1 MISQRSIRV
10 LRFLAVAVLSM
21 TTLIVWP
28 GTFVDDFSDNKPD
41 GWKRVGG
48 TWKIKDGG
56 YHGVEPGG
64 VEGAVLIGDPKWVRI
79 IPLRS
84 KCGMPKVLGWQFMFG
99 GWISITTTIGGLIWL
114 TSKEI
119 CT

>member
-1 MISQRSIRV
+1 MISQRCVRI
-10 LRFLAVAVLSM
+10 LPFLLVAVLSM

-41 GWKRVGG
+41 GWKRVGR

-64 VEGAVLIGDPKWVRI
+64 VEGAVLIGDPKWGPDYSIEVKVWNAEGAWLGIHVRWMDI
-79 IPLRS
+79 YNHY
-84 KCGMPKVLGWQFMFG
+84 
-99 GWISITTTIGGLIWL
+99 
-114 TSKEI
+114 
-119 CT
+119 